1 MNSALLDFLS
11 KHLESPHM
19 RGVLSDTLI
28 ESLRDD
34 STQVRGSSAEALGE
48 MGPATAEAISALIT
62 TLLKDDS
69 SEVRSLAA
77 EALGK
82 IGPAAAEAVPSLI
95 VALQDAESEVR
106 GCAAEALGEIGPAA
120 AEAVPALVARLRDV
134 DRSVR
139 RRVSGVLRRMRGDQE
154 VGRRIHVELERSGR
168 TLSVL

>member
-1 MNSALLDFLS
+1 MSSALLDFLS
-11 KHLESPHM
+11 KRLESPHM
-19 RGVLSDTLI
+19 KGVLSDTLI

-34 STQVRGSSAEALGE
+34 STEVRGSSAEALGE
-48 MGPATAEAISALIT
+48 IGLPTAEAISALIT
-62 TLLKDDS
+62 TLRKDDS

-95 VALQDAESEVR
+95 AALQDAESGVR

-120 AEAVPALVARLRDV
+120 TEAVPALVARLRDV
-134 DRSVR
+134 DRRVR

-154 VGRRIHVELERSGR
+154 VGRRIHEELQRSGR